1 MNENGWILLHKSL
14 FDWEW
19 WDDHNTTRVFITCLL
34 MANWKD
40 KQWKGITIK
49 RGSFVT
55 SLQSLSKKT
64 GVSIMSVRTSLSR
77 LKSTHE
83 LTSKTNNKYTVISI
97 NKYDEYQ
104 PANTPANKR
113 LTNKQQTTN
122 NNLKNNKRNIKKRE
136 IDTLSQSDLE
146 TIAIDYQV
154 PISFVISKL
163 DDLKNYC
170 ASNGKTYRDYRAA
183 LRNWVKKDSM
193 SLRKEQSGR
202 SKIAFIEV

>member
-1 MNENGWILLHKSL
+1 
-14 FDWEW
+14 
-19 WDDHNTTRVFITCLL
+19 

-40 KQWKGITIK
+40 KQWKGVTIK
-49 RGSFVT
+49 RGSFIT
-55 SLQSLSKKT
+55 SLQSLSKRT
-64 GVSIMSVRTSLSR
+64 GVSIMCLRTSLSR

-83 LTSKTNNKYTVISI
+83 LTIKTSNKYTVISI
-97 NKYDEYQ
+97 NKYSDYQ
-104 PANTPANKR
+104 PTNTLDNKQ

-122 NNLKNNKRNIKKRE
+122 NNRKNNKRIIKKRE
-136 IDTLSQSDLE
+136 IETLTQSELE
-146 TIAIDYQV
+146 IIATDYQV

-170 ASNGKTYRDYRAA
+170 ASNGKTYKDYQAT

-193 SLRKEQSGR
+193 SLRKEQGGR

>member
-40 KQWKGITIK
+40 KQWKGVTIK

-64 GVSIMSVRTSLSR
+64 GVSIMSIRTSLSR

-83 LTSKTNNKYTVISI
+83 LTSKTSNKYTVISI

-104 PANTPANKR
+104 PANTQTNKQ

-122 NNLKNNKRNIKKRE
+122 NNIKNNKRIIKKRE
-136 IDTLSQSDLE
+136 IDTLTQSDLE
-146 TIAIDYQV
+146 TIATDYQV

-170 ASNGKTYRDYRAA
+170 ASNGKTYKDYRAA